1 MAEKAQ
7 TQVKPTAVPVG
18 PAAGGSLQ
26 RQCACG
32 THTLGDQCDSC
43 KGKSGM
49 LQRQASSSAGVS
61 EVPPVVHEVLSSP
74 GQSLD
79 LPTREFMESRFGHD
93 FSHVRIHTDGK
104 AARSTRAVD
113 ALAYTVGKDV
123 VFGAGQYA
131 PSTNAGRQMLAH
143 ELTHVVQQR
152 NAPSFG
158 ALQVGASDLPGER
171 EADAV
176 ASRVMIGLP
185 VEVRQQSVALQRYGH
200 DHSCKT
206 DAHLK
211 PFVWPGH
218 DHAKK
223 VTQRAL
229 DETGRSTL
237 HRGVAGYLTSL
248 FGKTATEPETV
259 KTIHQNFGK
268 IQTALNEQYLYHCVK
283 NKQDVD
289 EDEAVTCN
297 VQNAQT
303 NRSGRKDITLCF
315 DQLKDWSVPAAAWVI
330 VHENVHRGLNAW
342 GHDWEA
348 GKVDKCILSPPA
360 PNNLQLKNP
369 DAYACFAVL
378 MWDLG

>member
-1 MAEKAQ
+1 
-7 TQVKPTAVPVG
+7 
-18 PAAGGSLQ
+18 
-26 RQCACG
+26 
-32 THTLGDQCDSC
+32 
-43 KGKSGM
+43 M

-61 EVPPVVHEVLSSP
+61 EVPPVVHEVLNSP

-79 LPTREFMESRFGHD
+79 LPTREFMESRFGKD

-123 VFGAGQYA
+123 VFGAGHYA
-131 PSTNAGRQMLAH
+131 PSTNAGRRILAH

-176 ASRVMIGLP
+176 ASRVLSGLP

-200 DHSCKT
+200 DHSCKD

-223 VTQRAL
+223 ITQRAL
-229 DETGRSTL
+229 DETDGRTL
-237 HRGVAGYLTSL
+237 QPGVAQHLKSF
-248 FGKTATEPETV
+248 FGKTSTDPATV
-259 KTIHQNFGK
+259 RTIHDNFGK
-268 IQTALNEQYLYHCVK
+268 IQAALNAQYLYHCLK
-283 NKQDVD
+283 NNEKVG
-289 EDEAVTCN
+289 EDGAVACN
-297 VQNAQT
+297 VQNART
-303 NRSGRKDITLCF
+303 NPSGRNDITLCF
-315 DQLKDWSVPAAAWVI
+315 DQLKGWSVPAAAWLI
-330 VHENVHRGLNAW
+330 VHENVHRGLSAW

-348 GKVDKCILSPPA
+348 GKVDSCAFSPPM

-378 MWDLG
+378 M